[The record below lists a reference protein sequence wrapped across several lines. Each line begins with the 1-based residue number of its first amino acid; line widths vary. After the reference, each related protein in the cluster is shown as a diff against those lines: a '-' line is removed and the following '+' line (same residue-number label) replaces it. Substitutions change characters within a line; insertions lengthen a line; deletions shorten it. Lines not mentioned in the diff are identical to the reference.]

1 MVSLAAA
8 GARTVCTRHP
18 YVTKTN
24 VSDESR
30 QNAVPGLWLVESTV
44 VNTHI
49 LIITKTP

>member
-8 GARTVCTRHP
+8 SARTVCTRHP

-30 QNAVPGLWLVESTV
+30 QNAVPGLWLVESNV
-44 VNTHI
+44 VNTYI
-49 LIITKTP
+49 KIVTETP